1 MKKINIGFVISYVG
15 SFGPANIIYNII
27 KYLSKEHFNIFLI
40 ILTNNER
47 NNEEKFKKLGIK
59 IINLNLS
66 KLGGLLYGKNKLKEI
81 VSKNNI
87 DILHSHCLL
96 SCILV
101 SRIKKLKKISTL
113 HCDIRAVYSLYYG
126 KFKGYLIFNL
136 HRIVLKK
143 YDVIIGCSK
152 TVQKKSKNYINS
164 NINCIQNGVV
174 LKDYY
179 LNYSKEELR
188 LKLGL
193 SINKKY
199 FISVG
204 RFNEN
209 KQIYFIA
216 KEFTKMKM
224 ENYSL
229 ILLGNSYDGKSVE
242 EKILELNNENIIMP
256 GRVENVNEYLNAA
269 DYFISASLYEGLPNS
284 VLEACC
290 AKLPLFLSDIDPHK
304 EILECNQKAGMLFQ
318 VKNSKDF
325 HQKIKEMLE
334 KNYLEMRESSFNI
347 VYKKLNAIEMSQKYQ
362 EIYESLE
369 KEI

>member
-15 SFGPANIIYNII
+15 SFGPANVVYNII
-27 KYLSKEHFNIFLI
+27 KYLPKEYFNIFLI
-40 ILTNNER
+40 ILTNNKR

-66 KLGGLLYGKNKLKEI
+66 KFEGLLCGKNKLKKVALE
-81 VSKNNI
+81 NNI

-96 SCILV
+96 SCLLV
-101 SRIKKLKKISTL
+101 SEIKKVKKISTL
-113 HCDIRAVYSLYYG
+113 HCDIRAVYLLYYG
-126 KFKGYLIFNL
+126 KLKGYLMFNL

-143 YDVIIGCSK
+143 YDAIIACSE
-152 TVQKKSKNYINS
+152 TVQKESKKYINF
-164 NINCIQNGVV
+164 NIGCIKNGVEI
-174 LKDYY
+174 KDYY
-179 LNYSKEELR
+179 LSYSKETLR

-193 SINKKY
+193 SLNKKY

-216 KEFTKMKM
+216 KEFTKMKL
-224 ENYSL
+224 ENCSL

-242 EKILELNNENIIMP
+242 EKILALNNEDIIMP

-269 DYFISASLYEGLPNS
+269 DYFVSASLYEGLPNS

-290 AKLPLFLSDIDPHK
+290 AKLPLILSNIPPHR
-304 EILECNQKAGMLFQ
+304 EILGISKTAGVLFEP
-318 VKNSKDF
+318 KNAVDF
-325 HQKIKEMLE
+325 FDKVNEILK
-334 KNYLEMRESSFNI
+334 KNYEKLKQNSFEI
-347 VYKKLNAIEMSQKYQ
+347 VNENLRAEKMSKQYLD
-362 EIYESLE
+362 IYNFFI
-369 KEI
+369 KN